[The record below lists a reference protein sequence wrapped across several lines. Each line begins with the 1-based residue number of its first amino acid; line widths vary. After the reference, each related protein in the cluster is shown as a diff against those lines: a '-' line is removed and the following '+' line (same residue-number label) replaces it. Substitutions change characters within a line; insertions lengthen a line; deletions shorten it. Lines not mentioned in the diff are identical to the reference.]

1 MLAKTIASLLDK
13 TVTTHPNRPALLSPF
28 QSQSYTYSQL
38 QSKTNALAGF
48 LTTFGYQTNDVLIS
62 DLPNT
67 SENLIL
73 QIACNRAGIR
83 YGTAK
88 NIESMAQFPKVKGA
102 VCASS
107 SGFLSETNLPLPYL
121 GGDYLVDLMENGLE
135 EYSQEDFDEQNE
147 ESVHAYYGNTVGY
160 TNRMALEQG
169 RAAAEELVMTEQDV
183 VCVSITLCHAFGIGS
198 AVCSALERGASIVLP
213 AVGGIQGCGVPSER
227 AGATFEVLESE
238 KCTLLF
244 ADTHTLKALPD
255 DPMKLHLRG
264 GVCKIGS
271 GSTFLEEKRKYGGVS
286 LKTIGK
292 VEA

>member
-13 TVTTHPNRPALLSPF
+13 TSIAHPNRLALISPF
-28 QSQSYTYSQL
+28 QSQFYTYTQL
-38 QSKTNALAGF
+38 QYKTNALAGF
-48 LTTFGYQTNDVLIS
+48 LTTYGYQTNDVLIS
-62 DLPNT
+62 DLPNI

-88 NIESMAQFPKVKGA
+88 NLESMAKFPKVKGA

-107 SGFLSETNLPLPYL
+107 TGFLSETNLPLPYL
-121 GGDYLVDLMENGLE
+121 GGDYLLDLIENGLE
-135 EYSQEDFDEQNE
+135 EFSQEDFDEE
-147 ESVHAYYGNTVGY
+147 EEDGVHAYYGSTAGY

-169 RAAAEELVMTEQDV
+169 REAAEQLVMNEQDV
-183 VCVSITLCHAFGIGS
+183 VCVSITLCHAFGMGS
-198 AVCSALERGASIVLP
+198 AVCSALDRGASIVLP

-227 AGATFEVLESE
+227 AAATFQVLESE

-255 DPMKLHLRG
+255 DPMKLYLRG

-292 VEA
+292 VEV